1 MVQAGRV
8 VFWDDED
15 EGSMYLGVGSTHDVS
30 DYKARGA
37 AAKRNPIGF
46 VHFPDQPVAKA
57 KRVRR
62 RAAARGA
69 KRRAR

>member
-30 DYKARGA
+30 DHKARGA

-57 KRVRR
+57 KRVKRR
-62 RAAARGA
+62 VAPK